1 MMNSIEYTTRIT
13 MGFGLGQCPFLI
25 LKIEIEISLFLL
37 PKIIVSSFKQT
48 VAPKAN
54 IHDCVAVGGGVTIL
68 WF

>member
-1 MMNSIEYTTRIT
+1 

-54 IHDCVAVGGGVTIL
+54 IHDWVAVGGGVTIL